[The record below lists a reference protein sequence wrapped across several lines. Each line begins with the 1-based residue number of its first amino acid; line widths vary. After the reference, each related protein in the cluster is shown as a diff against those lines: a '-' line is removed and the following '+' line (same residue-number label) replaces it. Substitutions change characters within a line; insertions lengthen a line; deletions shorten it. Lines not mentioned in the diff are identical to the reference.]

1 MGILFQ
7 IHRLQCVVPH
17 QCDMVRPDVPWVA
30 DDRNVHLLA
39 RRVLLPISRCIF
51 LRGGQIFNIN
61 QVSCHNLTNVFS
73 QLLQLFHRT
82 TQATPRMLY
91 MGKNYNKLRE
101 SENWDP
107 TAQQEN
113 LIKNV
118 TCTLKQNAEDSRHRL
133 CLLYGSSHWH
143 WSSRAGQRVWRI
155 QSHIQH
161 RTSLPV
167 SGFHLRDPGYQRK
180 QENSGK

>member
-1 MGILFQ
+1 MGVLFQ

-51 LRGGQIFNIN
+51 LRGGQIFNKN
-61 QVSCHNLTNVFS
+61 QVSCHNVTNVFS
-73 QLLQLFHRT
+73 QLLQLFHRIT
-82 TQATPRMLY
+82 FGHTWMLF
-91 MGKNYNKLRE
+91 MGKNYNEFVRAL
-101 SENWDP
+101 ENWDP
-107 TAQQEN
+107 TAKQEN
-113 LIKNV
+113 LITSV
-118 TCTLKQNAEDSRHRL
+118 TSTFKQNAEDSRHRL

-155 QSHIQH
+155 
-161 RTSLPV
+161 
-167 SGFHLRDPGYQRK
+167 
-180 QENSGK
+180 

>member
-1 MGILFQ
+1 MGVLFQ

-51 LRGGQIFNIN
+51 LRGGQIFNKN

-73 QLLQLFHRT
+73 TASETFSQNYADHSFTWGKITMNLLGL
-82 TQATPRMLY
+82 
-91 MGKNYNKLRE
+91 
-101 SENWDP
+101 ENWDP
-107 TAQQEN
+107 TAKQEN
-113 LIKNV
+113 LINSV
-118 TCTLKQNAEDSRHRL
+118 TSTLKQNAEDSRHRL

-155 QSHIQH
+155 QSHLQH
-161 RTSLPV
+161 RTGLPV
-167 SGFHLRDPGYQRK
+167 SGIHLRDPGYQRK
-180 QENSGK
+180 QENPGK